1 MKITK
6 RDVKFFLLGL
16 LAMLVIETIYD
27 WEGTKQAFKDGWAHG
42 MSRAK

>member
-6 RDVKFFLLGL
+6 RDIKFFVIGL
-16 LAMLVIETIYD
+16 FTMLIIESIYD
-27 WEGTKQAFKDGWAHG
+27 WEATKQAAKEGWEAG

>member
-6 RDVKFFLLGL
+6 RDIIFFVVGL
-16 LAMLVIETIYD
+16 FTMLMIESIYD
-27 WEGTKQAFKDGWAHG
+27 WEGTKQAAKEGWETG